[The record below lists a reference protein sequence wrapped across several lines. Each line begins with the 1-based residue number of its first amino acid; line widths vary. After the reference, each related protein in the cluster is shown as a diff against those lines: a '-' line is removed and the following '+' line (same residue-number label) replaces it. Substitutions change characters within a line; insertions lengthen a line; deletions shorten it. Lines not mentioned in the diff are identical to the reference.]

1 MSIDHVALLV
11 QQLKASGQL
20 PAILEHPSVQEVL
33 AQTQPKPQKFSITD
47 LSEDEYVFMV
57 AYRSFLATEYG
68 NPYVGMASK
77 FARYLQSEVDKVR
90 T

>member
-1 MSIDHVALLV
+1 MSNDMVALLV

-33 AQTQPKPQKFSITD
+33 AQSQPVQKFSLTD

-77 FARYLQSEVDKVR
+77 FARYLQSEVDKAR
-90 T
+90 S